1 MKQILII
8 LAFIFLYCQTFS
20 QEKTSYSVGFFAT
33 NVFSDYG
40 GYITYNRNKHAIRFN
55 CQYITRKYEINEYLT
70 PGPTSGFGLGLNYVY
85 QFFEYPDNKVYKP
98 KISIGYLYR
107 ELEGSE
113 YVLSYGNQ
121 EHNFDVYQKTN
132 EINFGYINSFNV
144 KKIEIQINPYF
155 CYYKEHGKKIDM
167 IFYTYED
174 SGTRVID
181 MGTSS
186 WDDWDYKISLEISV
200 GYRF

>member
-1 MKQILII
+1 MS
-8 LAFIFLYCQTFS
+8 CQVYS
-20 QEKTSYSVGFFAT
+20 QEEHKSTLSVGILGT
-33 NVFSDYG
+33 NWGYDYG
-40 GYITYNRNKHAIRFN
+40 AYITYNINKHAVRVN
-55 CQYITRKYEINEYLT
+55 CQYITRKYEINEYLN
-70 PGPTSGFGLGLNYVY
+70 PGPTNGIGLGLNYIY
-85 QFFEYPDNKVYKP
+85 QLFEYKDDKVYKP
-98 KISIGYLYR
+98 KISLGYLYR
-107 ELEGSE
+107 ELEGKG
-113 YVLSYGNQ
+113 YVQTYGNQ

-132 EINFGYINSFNV
+132 EINLGYINSFNF
-144 KKIEIQINPYF
+144 KKMEIQINPYF

-186 WDDWDYKISLEISV
+186 WEDWDYKVSLEISL